1 MFDDAQKEFDKSVRA
16 MAENSLV
23 KRLNKEGIKRAD
35 ISNEKFED
43 LLLDEIEIL
52 KN

>member
-35 ISNEKFED
+35 ISIEKF
-43 LLLDEIEIL
+43 
-52 KN
+52 